1 MKKIKFS
8 VPNINLRLTYIY
20 EQNSTSTGSLFIIIN
35 TLSITKYNESPLYQT
50 PSERDIMVSLERKYI
65 VEIGRFETTGHVW
78 YRSGL
83 DIEGV

>member
-1 MKKIKFS
+1 
-8 VPNINLRLTYIY
+8 
-20 EQNSTSTGSLFIIIN
+20 
-35 TLSITKYNESPLYQT
+35 
-50 PSERDIMVSLERKYI
+50 MVSLERKYI